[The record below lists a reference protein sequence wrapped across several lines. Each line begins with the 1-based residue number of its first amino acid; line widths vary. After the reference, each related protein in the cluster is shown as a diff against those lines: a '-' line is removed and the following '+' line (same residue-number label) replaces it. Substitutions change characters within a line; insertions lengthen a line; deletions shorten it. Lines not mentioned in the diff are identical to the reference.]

1 MGDILRLAWERFSI
15 VAAIVGDYQG
25 RFITNVFFYTIL
37 PPFGIGARLFS
48 DPLGRKRSQ
57 PSWLEREP
65 VDNQL
70 EAAKRQG

>member
-1 MGDILRLAWERFSI
+1 MGDILRLAWERFGI

-25 RFITNVFFYTIL
+25 RFITILFFYTIL
-37 PPFGIGARLFS
+37 LPFGIGARLFS

-57 PSWLEREP
+57 QSWLEREP